1 MDLSSYIVEKC
12 AGILAEEGVRELF
25 EALTNKLEGNRS
37 EAARRCG
44 LTGKATYDWERARYV
59 KLVTKRKVLK
69 ASLDTDFLG
78 TVEYLLNRS
87 SERTGDLLR
96 TILSTIYAD
105 ALEADSKGKFI
116 ASFDKFEV
124 LKMKYRGF
132 IRDQNEEEV
141 SGMALFLESKAVDFG
156 IPLQEKS
163 IEDVSSQELLGKI
176 ELIGRV
182 YSGDPAEA
190 ERLATEDLGLSKQAL
205 KPILQTFEKLSHKGE
220 VKLPSAANT
229 SEWTNA
235 DIEAKAHLPLLA
247 TKTAEFASSPLW
259 ER

>member
-1 MDLSSYIVEKC
+1 MSSYIVEKC
-12 AGILAEEGVRELF
+12 AGILAEEDVRELF
-25 EALTNKLEGNRS
+25 DALTNKLEGNRS

-59 KLVTKRKVLK
+59 KLVTKRKVLE
-69 ASLDTDFLG
+69 ASLAADFLS

-96 TILSTIYAD
+96 TILSTIYAN
-105 ALEADSKGKFI
+105 ALEAESRGIFI
-116 ASFDKFEV
+116 AFFDKFEV

-141 SGMALFLESKAVDFG
+141 SGMAQFLESKAVDFG

-182 YSGDPAEA
+182 YFGDPAEA
-190 ERLATEDLGLSKQAL
+190 ERLASEDLGISKQTL
-205 KPILQTFEKLSHKGE
+205 KPILQTFEKLSHKSG
-220 VKLPSAANT
+220 VKPPSTAST
-229 SEWTNA
+229 LEWTNV
-235 DIEAKAHLPLLA
+235 DIDAKAHLPLLV